1 MTGMADAVHSA
12 TEVSATLLRARYQAV
27 RALSLNLVAPLSD
40 GDATAQSMP
49 DASPAKW
56 HLAHTTW
63 FFETFILRDHV
74 PGYRPY
80 DERWAYLFNSYY
92 EAEGARLARPQRGLL
107 TRPSIAEV
115 IDYRHRVDDALLAAM
130 PLIQERCPDLLALGL
145 HHEQQHQ

>member
-1 MTGMADAVHSA
+1 MTPTIRVIPSA
-12 TEVSATLLRARYQAV
+12 KEVSVDVLRQQYLAV
-27 RALSLNLVAPLSD
+27 RSLSLDLMMPLSD

-74 PGYRPY
+74 PGYRLY

-92 EAEGARLARPQRGLL
+92 EAEGARHARPQRGLL
-107 TRPSIAEV
+107 TRPSLSEV
-115 IDYRHRVDDALLAAM
+115 IDYRCRVDEAMLAAM
-130 PLIQERCPDLLALGL
+130 PLILERYADLLALGL
-145 HHEQQHQ
+145 NH